1 METEITVDRLILMKG
16 SGEKIAALTAYD
28 AGFAR
33 ILDDAGVDVVL
44 VGDSLGMVLQGSPD
58 TLTVS
63 MGDMVY
69 HTRLASR
76 GTRRALLVADMPYR
90 SYDTPESALENAQRL
105 VEEGRAAVV
114 KLEGGREVI
123 EAVRSVVRSGIAVCG
138 HLGLQPQSIKVYGGY
153 KVQGTDPESAER
165 ILADARLLQEEG
177 VSLLV
182 VECIPRELAARIST
196 SVRIPVIGIGAGP
209 GCDGQVLVLHDLLG
223 ISARIPRMAK
233 DYLETRDSIRAAVT
247 AYIRD
252 VKEGRF
258 PGPEHSFP

>member
-1 METEITVDRLILMKG
+1 MDTEITVDRLILMKG

-76 GTRRALLVADMPYR
+76 GARRALLVADMPYR

-138 HLGLQPQSIKVYGGY
+138 HLGLQPKSIKVYGGY